1 MTDKYY
7 RVWAEVDTDAVKK
20 NVLAIKEG
28 LEPGTKIC
36 AVVKADAYGHGAV
49 PVAKALKDIIDFYAV
64 ATIDEALNLRAHE
77 IFLPIV
83 VLGFVHESKY
93 AAAVENDIRLAIYDK
108 EDLDKINEAAK
119 KKNKKA
125 KVHIKADTGMNRIG
139 VRCSEEGLEFAKY
152 AAGLEYIEIEGI
164 FTHFFASDSK
174 NKESAYKQL
183 EEFRNFCEKLED
195 AGIKIPIKH
204 CANSAAATE
213 MKEACMDMVR
223 LGISMY
229 GLYPSKDITSLMLL
243 PALSL
248 KSHIIMIKEID
259 AGETVGY
266 GATFT
271 AEKPLKIATIGIG
284 YADGYQRSFSNKAE
298 VLIRGKRAKVAG
310 RVCMDQI
317 MVDVTDIPGV
327 QKGDVATLVGK
338 DGDERVTFEEL
349 AEIAGTINY
358 ELACAISKRVPRVF
372 YSDGKLT
379 GTKDYCF
386 DIYS

>member
-7 RVWAEVDTDAVKK
+7 RVWAEVDTDAIKK

-28 LEPGTKIC
+28 LDTKTKIC

-49 PVAKALKDIIDFYAV
+49 PVAKALKDIVDFYAA

-77 IFLPIV
+77 IFLPIL
-83 VLGFVHESKY
+83 VLSFVHESKY
-93 AAAVENDIRLAIYDK
+93 AAAIENDIRLSVYDK

-119 KKNKKA
+119 KKGKKA
-125 KVHIKADTGMNRIG
+125 KVHIKIDTGMNRIG
-139 VRCSEEGLEFAKY
+139 VKCDDEGLEFARY
-152 AAGLEYIEIEGI
+152 AAGLEYIETEGI
-164 FTHFFASDSK
+164 FTHFYESDSK
-174 NKESAYKQL
+174 DKESAYKQL
-183 EEFRNFCEKLED
+183 EEFENFCKKLED
-195 AGIKIPIKH
+195 EGITFEIKH
-204 CANSAAATE
+204 CANSAAASE

-229 GLYPSKDITSLMLL
+229 GLYPSKDIAKIKLI

-248 KSHIIMIKEID
+248 KSHIIMVKDINP
-259 AGETVGY
+259 GETVGY
-266 GATFT
+266 GASYT
-271 AEKPLKIATIGIG
+271 AKKPMKIATVGIG
-284 YADGYQRSFSNKAE
+284 YADGYQRLFSNKAE

-317 MVDVTDIPGV
+317 MVDVTDIPDV
-327 QKGDVATLVGK
+327 KKGDVATIVGK
-338 DGDERVTFEEL
+338 DGSDAITLEEL

-358 ELACAISKRVPRVF
+358 ELACQISKRVPRVF
-372 YSDGKLT
+372 YSEGKMT
-379 GTKDYCF
+379 GAKDYFF